1 MCNRAGHR
9 GFGMRL
15 WIPSTSTSTST
26 SNAFLIACNWSV
38 IWLYGSVTVF
48 FCGLIKFSLSTRI
61 VMVKFV
67 MDILQLIPIP
77 CFKSIPYFSNI
88 SVKNH
93 TISIVF
99 GTEYPEE
106 TLHLKI
112 IKLPTSTICTTL
124 ESVKSD
130 FRQNVCLFFN
140 SIF

>member
-1 MCNRAGHR
+1 
-9 GFGMRL
+9 
-15 WIPSTSTSTST
+15 
-26 SNAFLIACNWSV
+26 
-38 IWLYGSVTVF
+38 
-48 FCGLIKFSLSTRI
+48 
-61 VMVKFV
+61 MVKFV

-140 SIF
+140 SIFLFIV